1 MRRYE
6 YQLAYEGWLEDF
18 FEWVIVAQP
27 SGASVSAVSAGKY
40 VSTARGAYRTM
51 RRARLGLEPSA
62 SRIPDL

>member
-27 SGASVSAVSAGKY
+27 SGASVSAVSAG
-40 VSTARGAYRTM
+40 GAIYSVTQPI
-51 RRARLGLEPSA
+51 RRCAPPAGA
-62 SRIPDL
+62 SRRC